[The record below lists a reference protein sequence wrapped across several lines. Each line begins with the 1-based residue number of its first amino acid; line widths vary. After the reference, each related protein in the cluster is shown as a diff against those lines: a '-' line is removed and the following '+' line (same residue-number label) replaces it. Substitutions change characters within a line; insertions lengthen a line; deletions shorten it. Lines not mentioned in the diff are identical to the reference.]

1 MLDQMIAFVLLQ
13 QPSPSASVQFLTL
26 ETLFSAAGATTAVIT
41 VTAVLNSLL
50 PKFPARWFA
59 LVFSLCL
66 TVIGI
71 GVLGQPYRPATI
83 FLACINGLVVYAAA
97 VGVNNVST
105 SSSAGGGTGAPGAPQ
120 KSYRWFP

>member
-1 MLDQMIAFVLLQ
+1 MLDHMIAFVLLQ
-13 QPSPSASVQFLTL
+13 QPSPSPAVQFLTL

-41 VTAVLNSLL
+41 VTSVLNSLL
-50 PKFPARWFA
+50 PKFTARWFA
-59 LVFSLCL
+59 LVFSVCL

-71 GVLGQPYRPATI
+71 GVLGQPYRPATV

-105 SSSAGGGTGAPGAPQ
+105 SSTGGGTGAPGAPH
-120 KSYRWFP
+120 KSYRWWP